1 MNLRDL
7 LKILITLCSLC
18 LVLPVLYMSI
28 QETIVIWMV
37 LAVMLGLCAD
47 IFLIILYLI
56 IVIEE
61 SDYDDQYVKMSADRK
76 SNKR

>member
-37 LAVMLGLCAD
+37 LAVMLSLCVD

-61 SDYDDQYVKMSADRK
+61 SDYDDQYVKMSAERK

>member
-1 MNLRDL
+1 
-7 LKILITLCSLC
+7 
-18 LVLPVLYMSI
+18 MSI

-61 SDYDDQYVKMSADRK
+61 SDYDDQYVKMSAERK